1 MNKYILTFLSI
12 AIFVMISG
20 CSVVESPEQ
29 KLKTQELIQRA
40 KNSKITIIDIHH
52 DGCEPCKFIK
62 PIFQKL
68 ESKYES
74 NKDLVF
80 LTYDL
85 SNPFKASKSIKIAQ
99 ELGLEKIYKAQR
111 YTGVVLILDTKTKE
125 VLDTLIAEDN
135 EEKYIDA
142 IESKVG
148 KNDK

>member
-1 MNKYILTFLSI
+1 MNKYILTFFCI
-12 AIFVMISG
+12 AISIIISG

-29 KLKTQELIQRA
+29 KQKTQELIEKARS
-40 KNSKITIIDIHH
+40 SKVTVVDIHH

-68 ESKYES
+68 ESKYDS
-74 NKDLVF
+74 NKDIAF

-85 SNPFKASKSIKIAQ
+85 SNPFKASKSIKIAK

-111 YTGVVLILDTKTKE
+111 YTGVVLILDTKTKV

-135 EEKYIDA
+135 EQKYIDA
-142 IESKVG
+142 IESQIG
-148 KNDK
+148 KDDK